1 MLAGIYWP
9 DFKNILVSHPGPNWH
24 VKVADFGTSK
34 KTEGT
39 SLGTRSVGSPGYTA
53 PELFGG
59 SSEQYTAAVD
69 VWALGAVAFC
79 LRTGRPP
86 FLSTKH
92 LMDYSRDHRVQF
104 PIRPLGTSSGFC
116 MNFVLGTMADL
127 PERRLTIEHVLAHD
141 WLAGQPG
148 ALEG

>member
-1 MLAGIYWP
+1 
-9 DFKNILVSHPGPNWH
+9 
-24 VKVADFGTSK
+24 
-34 KTEGT
+34 
-39 SLGTRSVGSPGYTA
+39 
-53 PELFGG
+53 
-59 SSEQYTAAVD
+59 
-69 VWALGAVAFC
+69 
-79 LRTGRPP
+79 
-86 FLSTKH
+86 
-92 LMDYSRDHRVQF
+92 MDYSRDHRVQF